1 MKKEILKLL
10 ALLFFGAAAL
20 SGCAIENRGHDRWNN
35 DRGHYDHDHDH
46 DRDHHYRGY

>member
-1 MKKEILKLL
+1 MKKEIFKLL

-35 DRGHYDHDHDH
+35 DRQHLDRNHHHDHDH
-46 DRDHHYRGY
+46 QYRNY